1 MTLEDG
7 MTLAEVL
14 QQAQTLSVHER
25 KELVKLLVD
34 TLEFP
39 EALPTPHPKTGV
51 EIAALLNQMSPI
63 EFVDPEIDDP
73 VEWVKAQRR
82 KESNRLAPYWQ
93 GDK

>member
-1 MTLEDG
+1 

-14 QQAQTLSVHER
+14 QQAQTLSAHER

-34 TLEFP
+34 SLEFP
-39 EALPTPHPKTGV
+39 ESAVSSHPKTGV
-51 EIAALLNQMSPI
+51 QIAALLNQMSPI

-82 KESNRLAPYWQ
+82 KEANRLAPYWK

>member
-1 MTLEDG
+1 

-14 QQAQTLSVHER
+14 QQAQTLSAHER

-34 TLEFP
+34 SFEFP
-39 EALPTPHPKTGV
+39 EPSASFHPKTGAQ
-51 EIAALLNQMSPI
+51 IAALLSQMSPI

-73 VEWVKAQRR
+73 VEWVNAQRH
-82 KESNRLAPYWQ
+82 KDANRLAPYWK

>member
-1 MTLEDG
+1 MTF
-7 MTLAEVL
+7 AEVL
-14 QQAQTLSVHER
+14 QQAQTLSAHER

-34 TLEFP
+34 SLEFP
-39 EALPTPHPKTGV
+39 ESPASSHPKTGV
-51 EIAALLNQMSPI
+51 QIAALLNQMSPI

-82 KESNRLAPYWQ
+82 KEANRLAPYWK